1 MLFLYAAPAAHIQ
14 ETKISGCCKAVIFYK
29 LLTGH
34 SPESNSL
41 VFPAH
46 ELGSF
51 PFSEIEVLLT
61 YLHIVDPDDTF

>member
-1 MLFLYAAPAAHIQ
+1 MPLLQHTYRKQKYPVVAKLSFS
-14 ETKISGCCKAVIFYK
+14 TK

-46 ELGSF
+46 KFGSF

-61 YLHIVDPDDTF
+61 YLHIVDPDDIF